1 MNTTTRYLR
10 TVRLELSGSKV
21 VFAAAAVFLMA
32 NLSALIDL
40 LFHPDIPYLDEEHL
54 IVGGITALL
63 TAVLFAILT
72 MYLTNLRISERRLRS
87 LFDVSTDFIHILD
100 TRGVI
105 LRTNQAVV
113 DKSGYRKHELIGHG
127 ISEFFT
133 QSSQKIFEK
142 QFPVLMERG
151 SNRAEVEFVFKD
163 GGIHVMDCQ
172 AIAMRDR
179 DGKITSLMA
188 VQRDITERQK
198 TAAELVRVGTEWKR
212 TFDSIPDLVSIIDTQ
227 YRLMRINKALS
238 DKLDVKPEEV
248 IGSFCYKV
256 MHGLDSPP
264 SYCPLDQMLKDG
276 QERSTEIYEKRIG
289 GDFFITH
296 SLLRDADGR
305 MFGAVHVCRDIN
317 ERKRTEKALQES
329 ENKFRAL
336 AEKSLI
342 GIYLVQDELF
352 RYVNPKLAEIFGYT
366 IDELSD
372 KKGPVDL
379 VFPEDWPIVKENL
392 RKRLSGETASIHYE
406 FRGVK
411 KDGEVIQVEVFG
423 SKTDYEGLPAV
434 IGTLLDISERQRA
447 EEQLRE
453 SEEKYK
459 NLVELSTDMIYIS
472 GKEGNQT
479 FMNDA
484 AFNILEYAPEEVIGK
499 PVLNLIHPDDR
510 KKTWEKRMEMIER
523 NIDVFNFEN
532 RYLTKSGKEIFV
544 LHNVR
549 VRRDERGDVI
559 GTQGIAHDITE
570 LKRSEEKLRLF
581 SAAVEEAPDGVQ
593 IVDLNGHVSYSN
605 RTVEHMYGFS
615 RDEFRGIHVSA
626 MNADPE
632 FADRVIL
639 PAMRERGR
647 WDGEL
652 MVKHKE
658 GRIFPIWLTTSLV
671 KDDRGKPIAMVGII
685 RDITERKR
693 LEEALRRSEK
703 KFREVTS
710 SLDEGLYVLDEQGC
724 MTYLNPAAEK
734 LVGWT
739 EAELLNKKMH
749 DIIHCRKPDGTP
761 LPLRDCPILTVIKTG
776 ATYASDKEVFIRK
789 DGTLFPISIRS
800 SPIIED
806 GAVVACVTAF
816 QDITQRKQ
824 TEEERER
831 LVAELREA
839 LDKIKTLR
847 GLIPICASCKKI
859 RDDKGYWNQV
869 ESYVSEHS
877 LAEFSHGIC
886 PDCAKKLYP
895 EYYTDDDKK

>member
-1 MNTTTRYLR
+1 
-10 TVRLELSGSKV
+10 
-21 VFAAAAVFLMA
+21 
-32 NLSALIDL
+32 
-40 LFHPDIPYLDEEHL
+40 
-54 IVGGITALL
+54 
-63 TAVLFAILT
+63 
-72 MYLTNLRISERRLRS
+72 
-87 LFDVSTDFIHILD
+87 
-100 TRGVI
+100 
-105 LRTNQAVV
+105 
-113 DKSGYRKHELIGHG
+113 
-127 ISEFFT
+127 
-133 QSSQKIFEK
+133 
-142 QFPVLMERG
+142 
-151 SNRAEVEFVFKD
+151 
-163 GGIHVMDCQ
+163 
-172 AIAMRDR
+172 
-179 DGKITSLMA
+179 
-188 VQRDITERQK
+188 
-198 TAAELVRVGTEWKR
+198 
-212 TFDSIPDLVSIIDTQ
+212 
-227 YRLMRINKALS
+227 
-238 DKLDVKPEEV
+238 
-248 IGSFCYKV
+248 
-256 MHGLDSPP
+256 
-264 SYCPLDQMLKDG
+264 
-276 QERSTEIYEKRIG
+276 
-289 GDFFITH
+289 
-296 SLLRDADGR
+296 
-305 MFGAVHVCRDIN
+305 
-317 ERKRTEKALQES
+317 
-329 ENKFRAL
+329 
-336 AEKSLI
+336 
-342 GIYLVQDELF
+342 
-352 RYVNPKLAEIFGYT
+352 
-366 IDELSD
+366 
-372 KKGPVDL
+372 
-379 VFPEDWPIVKENL
+379 
-392 RKRLSGETASIHYE
+392 
-406 FRGVK
+406 
-411 KDGEVIQVEVFG
+411 
-423 SKTDYEGLPAV
+423 
-434 IGTLLDISERQRA
+434 
-447 EEQLRE
+447 
-453 SEEKYK
+453 
-459 NLVELSTDMIYIS
+459 
-472 GKEGNQT
+472 
-479 FMNDA
+479 
-484 AFNILEYAPEEVIGK
+484 
-499 PVLNLIHPDDR
+499 
-510 KKTWEKRMEMIER
+510 
-523 NIDVFNFEN
+523 
-532 RYLTKSGKEIFV
+532 
-544 LHNVR
+544 
-549 VRRDERGDVI
+549 
-559 GTQGIAHDITE
+559 
-570 LKRSEEKLRLF
+570 
-581 SAAVEEAPDGVQ
+581 
-593 IVDLNGHVSYSN
+593 
-605 RTVEHMYGFS
+605 MYGFS